1 MSHHDHAATSAAP
14 YFTAAAW
21 DEGQPLAHAELDD
34 IIADAR
40 VVGIGESA
48 HFIAELHHARA
59 SLVEA
64 LIQCG
69 VTSLA
74 LEIGHDEAPLIEE
87 WLAGHRPEELRA
99 LVGSLTTALYGTFLE
114 DLRGRLPQ
122 DHGIRVLGVDLP
134 NSLSITAS
142 LTPLAEIVN
151 VIDPASAELIE
162 STRELASRVVGGSAA
177 ASATSWL
184 SLDGPTQD
192 ALSAHLASARAR
204 LDAMKTVHS
213 AGTYAHLWQ
222 QAGELIHAAVTT
234 DAMLRAMADLFSGI
248 GRIDDT
254 TIREVFVATRVTEAV
269 DELSANERIAYV
281 AHNNHIQK
289 TPVVF
294 DGVLTAHP
302 TGNLLANS
310 LKTAY
315 RAIALTHTDGQ
326 VPEMSF
332 PASTDVGFRVERVNA
347 ATLGENS
354 VEYASVE
361 ALRSTSAA
369 IVRWA
374 ATSEERVIH
383 LRSQSAIT
391 ELTPDSFDA
400 AIVFASATTDESVR
414 ALGID

>member
-14 YFTAAAW
+14 VFTVAAW
-21 DEGQPLAHAELDD
+21 DERQPLSHAELDD

-40 VVGIGESA
+40 VIGIGESA
-48 HFIAELHHARA
+48 HFVAEHHHARA

-64 LIQCG
+64 LIQSG
-69 VTSLA
+69 VTGLA
-74 LEIGHDEAPLIEE
+74 LEIGHDEAPLIEQ

-114 DLRGRLPQ
+114 DLRGRLPRG
-122 DHGIRVLGVDLP
+122 HGIRVLGVDLP

-184 SLDGPTQD
+184 SLDAATQD

-213 AGTYAHLWQ
+213 AGADAHLWRH
-222 QAGELIHAAVTT
+222 AGDLIHAAVTT
-234 DAMLRAMADLFSGI
+234 DAMLRAMADMFSGI

-254 TIREVFVATRVTEAV
+254 TIREVFVATRVREAV
-269 DELSANERIAYV
+269 DGLSAHERIAYV

-294 DGVLTAHP
+294 DGVLTAYP
-302 TGNLLANS
+302 AGSLLANS
-310 LKTAY
+310 LKSAY
-315 RAIALTHTDGQ
+315 RAIALTHTDAQ

-332 PASTDVGFRVERVNA
+332 PASTDVGFRVERVDA
-347 ATLGENS
+347 APLGENN
-354 VEYASVE
+354 VEHASVA
-361 ALRSTSAA
+361 ALRSTNAA

-383 LRSQSAIT
+383 LRSQSATT
-391 ELTPDSFDA
+391 ELTTNSFDA
-400 AIVFASATTDESVR
+400 AVVFASATTDESVR